1 MAVRADLIAKLAKNA
16 DNAGRVAKKA
26 VNVDVTGKLAKNA
39 ASKGEVSASMIQ
51 QLAMSDNADDL
62 AMLQAIVKDMPPER
76 LDAILVK
83 AFRDPRSPK
92 DAPTLTPQGQ
102 MIADVAR
109 GGEPDPVLTK
119 TAAQGGGDTGI
130 HEVDVGNVSDLPP
143 KSAPYKPKTNGA
155 GKELSDDPK
164 FHVKER
170 IVTKDGKTQVKTPA
184 FDEKGKLQSPK
195 GSGSASIDAQ
205 TAAAVKTAAK
215 GGNPKPIGDNAALKN
230 SRSQEQNYSSAIAR
244 LAGLVDPRGVK
255 DMPSPGFG
263 PGMADKAVSG
273 GVPGSAI
280 KGAKPKKPRTA
291 PMIAAESV
299 IDYDEIARLAN
310 EAGLDIGMASTDP
323 EEFARLLVSKADQG
337 MFDATPL
344 TASQRAEMTGV
355 AKYLSA
361 DPAQSGP
368 VLRGAY
374 PEAAAGGSMAGRQ
387 GSVQQ
392 QAIEAIT
399 RKIRDNFNTESMPIH
414 EGNVDAALPPY
425 KPNAEGVESQFAKY
439 QGKAGERPK
448 EARPVQG
455 PVESG
460 DEGIPLT
467 PAPIPPV
474 GNVRDAGPA
483 GDLTGTTQKISAM
496 RAADRAPVVENVSS
510 QYGRQ
515 FTSRRVADIEA
526 EMAGLSRNDP
536 QYRELGLELRDAK
549 LIDSF
554 LEPHKRMAATKEG
567 PVPPAPFKQ
576 GEVPDTPED
585 AAFQFLYDNNIGTH
599 EQRMKLLQQGN
610 IVDTVAK
617 IRNKIHADAVAAQ
630 GTTPTINGSSSGV
643 SQSAAP
649 TSPAAQTQSAA
660 MKAASALGQVPV
672 TTESAAMKSAAALG
686 QVPTSSDHLL
696 NVGKQAT
703 EGAKVR
709 TLMESLSK
717 GLENTKATKDF
728 LQKHGGASVG
738 KAIEYGIPTALIGGG
753 LGAIYSG
760 AQYLF
765 GDDDGGNNPVPSNNR
780 PKRRPFGR

>member
-1 MAVRADLIAKLAKNA
+1 MAVRADLIANLAKGA
-16 DNAGRVAKKA
+16 DNVGRVAKKA

-39 ASKGEVSASMIQ
+39 ANKGEVSASMIQ

-62 AMLQAIVKDMPPER
+62 AMLQAIVSDMPPNR

-92 DAPTLTPQGQ
+92 DAPTLTTQGQ

-109 GGEPDPVLTK
+109 GGKPDPALTK

-130 HEVDVGNVSDLPP
+130 REVDVGTASDLPP
-143 KSAPYKPKTNGA
+143 KAPPYAPKTKYK
-155 GKELSDDPK
+155 GKEISDDPK

-170 IVTKDGKTQVKTPA
+170 IVNKDGQTQVRTPE
-184 FDEKGKLQSPK
+184 FDETGKLVSPK
-195 GSGSASIDAQ
+195 GAGSASVDAQ
-205 TAAAVKTAAK
+205 TAAAVKTAAR
-215 GGNPKPIGDNAALKN
+215 GGKPKPIGDNVALKN
-230 SRSQEQNYSSAIAR
+230 SRPQTQNYSSAIVR
-244 LAGLVDPRGVK
+244 LAGLVDPRGVR
-255 DMPSPGFG
+255 DVPSPGFG

-273 GVPGSAI
+273 GVPGSSV
-280 KGAKPKKPRTA
+280 KGAGPVQKRTA
-291 PMIAAESV
+291 SSIAADSV
-299 IDYDEIARLAN
+299 IDYDEITRLAK
-310 EAGLDIGMASTDP
+310 EAGIDISLASTDP
-323 EEFARLLVSKADQG
+323 EGFARALVAKADQG

-368 VLRGAY
+368 VLKGAF

-399 RKIRDNFNTESMPIH
+399 RKIRDNFNSNSMPIH
-414 EGNVDAALPPY
+414 EGNADAALPPY
-425 KPNAEGVESQFAKY
+425 KPNAEGVESQFAQY

-536 QYRELGLELRDAK
+536 RYRELGLELRDAK

-554 LEPHKRMAATKEG
+554 LEPHKRQLPPVQSPVGVKQPKSAKYIETAEEATARE
-567 PVPPAPFKQ
+567 AL
-576 GEVPDTPED
+576 E
-585 AAFQFLYDNNIGTH
+585 
-599 EQRMKLLQQGN
+599 
-610 IVDTVAK
+610 
-617 IRNKIHADAVAAQ
+617 
-630 GTTPTINGSSSGV
+630 
-643 SQSAAP
+643 
-649 TSPAAQTQSAA
+649 AA
-660 MKAASALGQVPV
+660 MRQKKAEQSASALGQPGGFVEPSAPKKPEDRIRQIDEALKND
-672 TTESAAMKSAAALG
+672 TKRITQIGTEKENIFSKYFPHALLLGGAAAGYGAYQRNKSNPDAVEDNSGLSRRERMRAQRHNGG
-686 QVPTSSDHLL
+686 QP
-696 NVGKQAT
+696 
-703 EGAKVR
+703 
-709 TLMESLSK
+709 
-717 GLENTKATKDF
+717 
-728 LQKHGGASVG
+728 
-738 KAIEYGIPTALIGGG
+738 
-753 LGAIYSG
+753 
-760 AQYLF
+760 
-765 GDDDGGNNPVPSNNR
+765 
-780 PKRRPFGR
+780 